1 LNEAIGKHV
10 EANPQDFT
18 GDYSV
23 HANIGADPMKLSMV
37 IWWSYLYN
45 GAQPAL
51 CTFCLNETHARLDS

>member
-1 LNEAIGKHV
+1 M